1 MATSSFDK
9 PASKAREFIS
19 PSDLTF
25 SWDGCHRCLWLNYNH
40 GVKAPLFMPLV
51 GELSAMQEAHFD
63 AVTSALVTPELPSGK
78 VHSRGGWVKST
89 PIVVNGSASPYAV
102 RGKYDLLMEFDDGT
116 WGVID
121 CKFQGRD
128 SDKSD
133 FYSPQLEAY
142 AYSLENPAAGR
153 AQSVASMGL
162 LVWKPTHAVGD
173 SLENYGFGVF
183 QKYLPVERDQANFLR
198 VIGEFIDVLEGD
210 LPDSGPTCT
219 TCTYL
224 NERSALDNA

>member
-1 MATSSFDK
+1 MATTSFDK

-142 AYSLENPAAGR
+142 AYSLENPHRVQRKSFGTWITCLVTHLPYGR
-153 AQSVASMGL
+153 FINWVLTETEEFLAS
-162 LVWKPTHAVGD
+162 D
-173 SLENYGFGVF
+173 
-183 QKYLPVERDQANFLR
+183 
-198 VIGEFIDVLEGD
+198 
-210 LPDSGPTCT
+210 
-219 TCTYL
+219 
-224 NERSALDNA
+224 

>member
-1 MATSSFDK
+1 MAISSFDK

-142 AYSLENPAAGR
+142 AYSLRIPHRVQRKSFSTWFTRLVTHLPYGR
-153 AQSVASMGL
+153 FINWVLTKTEEFLAS
-162 LVWKPTHAVGD
+162 D
-173 SLENYGFGVF
+173 
-183 QKYLPVERDQANFLR
+183 
-198 VIGEFIDVLEGD
+198 
-210 LPDSGPTCT
+210 
-219 TCTYL
+219 
-224 NERSALDNA
+224 